1 MRFIP
6 LHFSEKIDALAI
18 GKKAY
23 ILNKLNRNSYP
34 VLEGFILS
42 PQVFKEFIITGEIK
56 EQVFSLLKAKKF
68 EELRILI
75 SNHEFPADLR
85 EEIMGHCAG
94 LGDTYSL
101 AASSSFESDIG
112 FFNIKQ
118 EQVLDWIKKCWA
130 SVFNSQNTS
139 LGRTNMFPAVVVQK
153 HLDIEKSGNLYTINP
168 AERDK
173 TKIIIEVSTPQRY
186 FFVASKQSLK
196 VINEKDF
203 RNLNS
208 PLFID
213 EMDHL
218 LKLGIS
224 IEKSFKKPQKI
235 SWIFNEKFYVIDTRR
250 INDEDIS
257 YFQKLKRLVAPE
269 AN

>member
-6 LHFSEKIDALAI
+6 LHFSEKLDALNI

-23 ILNKLNRNSYP
+23 ILNKLGRNSYP
-34 VLEGFILS
+34 ILEGFILC
-42 PQVFKEFIITGEIK
+42 PQVFKEFIITSEIK
-56 EQVFSLLKAKKF
+56 DYVFSLLKAKKF

-75 SNHEFPADLR
+75 SNHEFPDDLK
-85 EEIMGHCAG
+85 EDIMGHCAG

-101 AASSSFESDIG
+101 ATSSIFESDIG
-112 FFNIKQ
+112 FFNIKRD
-118 EQVLDWIKKCWA
+118 QVLDWIKKCWA
-130 SVFNSQNTS
+130 SVFNDQNTS
-139 LGRTNMFPAVVVQK
+139 LNRGNMFPAVVVQK

-168 AERDK
+168 VERDK
-173 TKIIIEVSTPQRY
+173 TKIIIEVLTPQRY
-186 FFVASKQSLK
+186 FFVAGKQSLK

-213 EMDHL
+213 EMDSL
-218 LKLGIS
+218 LKLGMS

-235 SWIFNEKFYVIDTRR
+235 GWIFNEKFYVTDTRR
-250 INDEDIS
+250 INDEDIC
-257 YFQKLKRLVAPE
+257 YFQKLRGLVTPE